1 MRYIS
6 TVIIVIKT
14 TICIYIN
21 TNCTYSSTRK
31 IEVKSRNAKG
41 ALRSRNT
48 PLELSLA
55 ARLRREWQKGLTA
68 FRRPFKPPRR
78 GPTLDRKQRAD
89 RPAGYRLTSL
99 GTAWPSSSRAIN
111 CACSN
116 DPAPSSNAPATYD
129 PRIRERIIIKCD
141 KIRTLPRFLAIDLV
155 RLNFPINFY
164 FFSCRYISF
173 LSFNTTEVHKRCN
186 RSRDCKRCWMGKAGC
201 KSRQ

>member
-1 MRYIS
+1 M
-6 TVIIVIKT
+6 
-14 TICIYIN
+14 
-21 TNCTYSSTRK
+21 
-31 IEVKSRNAKG
+31 KSRNAKG

-173 LSFNTTEVHKRCN
+173 LSFNTTEDKRCN

>member
-1 MRYIS
+1 MIRYIS
-6 TVIIVIKT
+6 TVVIVIKT

-78 GPTLDRKQRAD
+78 GRTLDRNV
-89 RPAGYRLTSL
+89 RPAH
-99 GTAWPSSSRAIN
+99 
-111 CACSN
+111 
-116 DPAPSSNAPATYD
+116 
-129 PRIRERIIIKCD
+129 PRECIIIKCD
-141 KIRTLPRFLAIDLV
+141 KTRTLPRFLAIDLV

-173 LSFNTTEVHKRCN
+173 LSFNTTEDKRCN